1 MARAQRKL
9 ENTGQRRLPGR
20 ILSDSDLALALEA
33 LRERD
38 RDVVDRM
45 LALAG
50 PPPLRKRPAGLAGLA
65 WIVVSQQVSAASA
78 AAIHTR
84 MQTRFPRFDADVLL
98 ATSDDELRACGLS
111 APKMRTLRALGAAV
125 AEGALDIEAL
135 ASMEADDARAALT
148 RVKGIGPWSADVY
161 LLFCLGHPDVWPAGD
176 LALQEAARMV
186 LRLRARPDPKR
197 LERIGERWRPWRAA
211 AARLLWAYYGAA
223 RAKAPDARP

>member
-1 MARAQRKL
+1 MAPRPIRL
-9 ENTGQRRLPGR
+9 EGARGRTGPRR
-20 ILSDSDLALALEA
+20 ILSESDLALAMEA

-38 RDVVDRM
+38 GDAVGRM

-78 AAIHTR
+78 AAIHAR
-84 MQTRFPRFDADVLL
+84 MQARFPRFDADVLL
-98 ATSDDELRACGLS
+98 AASDDDLRACGLS
-111 APKMRTLRALGAAV
+111 APKMRTLRALGAAIV
-125 AEGALDIEAL
+125 EGGLDIDAL
-135 ASMEADDARAALT
+135 ENMEAEDARAVLT
-148 RVKGIGPWSADVY
+148 RVKGVGPWSADVY

-176 LALQEAARMV
+176 LALQEATRMA
-186 LRLRARPDPKR
+186 LRLRARPDAKR

-223 RAKAPDARP
+223 RAKAGPRRP